1 MSELLVYYEIMSI
14 LKAFKHNEDTISQ
27 KEHASLVNTEE
38 TDFSID
44 VVDIPKKGGHEAVTK
59 KDTILG
65 QVEFN
70 NVQKA
75 VELSLDNKCKK
86 MITIFTNFQ

>member
-14 LKAFKHNEDTISQ
+14 LKAFNKHNEDTISQ

-44 VVDIPKKGGHEAVTK
+44 VTEERRTRGCYQERHDFGT
-59 KDTILG
+59 
-65 QVEFN
+65 
-70 NVQKA
+70 
-75 VELSLDNKCKK
+75 S
-86 MITIFTNFQ
+86 